1 MTLEKDTLIHNRYRI
16 VDILGQGGMGSVY
29 RAIDENLGVSV
40 ALKENLFTT
49 DEYARQFRLEAVI
62 LANLRHPNL
71 PRVSDHFVMGD
82 QGQYLVMDFIEGE
95 DLRYRMERMGMLAE
109 DEAVHI
115 GASICDALAYLH
127 TRKPPIL
134 HRDIKPGNVKIT
146 PDGHIFLVDFG
157 LAKVY
162 QSASQATTTG
172 ARAMT
177 PGYSP
182 PEQYGTAR
190 TDPRTD
196 IYSLG
201 ATLYAALSGV
211 IPEDGLARAMDN
223 AQLTPLR
230 KRNTKVSRR
239 MAASIEKAMA
249 VDPSDRYQTAE
260 DFKKALLASKSKTQ
274 QIPGTYTIAPP
285 PQEVAAP
292 KDIHDTVVDAD
303 PIQAQAKAAKPK
315 GPIAPAPSPHEEQPF
330 ISPLKRQK
338 ERERKQRMALIRFLL
353 VLALLILASIPFIAP
368 GILPANVR
376 AMIPFI
382 VPTSTVTSTPTL
394 TPPAPT
400 ETLEPVTPTLEPT
413 FTPTP
418 KPTSTLTP
426 TPTTTL
432 ISGATPAASTEETP
446 ATTAPIAVIGG
457 GAGQIAFASSRT
469 GTPQI
474 FLADTGG
481 ENAFQVTNLPTGACQ
496 PSFSPDGE
504 KIVFISPCEGNDE
517 IYYNTSLYVINVDG
531 TGLTALDAAP
541 GGSFD
546 PTWSPDGKSI
556 AFTSMRTGQMEIF
569 TINMEDLTTVKQITS
584 GEQRVESRMPAWSP
598 DSSQIVYVVRRLGV
612 YQVWIMKAD
621 GTEPAQ
627 IVRSGV
633 AYNDYYPA
641 WSPKGDLILF
651 NQSCATRYC
660 NAYLMSTSAT
670 DRTNEQGLRV
680 ILNIALIENV
690 DYSPDG
696 FYLAYEGVGESGNL
710 DIFYMTVSGGDR
722 VRLTTD
728 AAQDFHPEW
737 RPASTTP

>member
-95 DLRYRMERMGMLAE
+95 DLRYRMERLGMLSE
-109 DEAVHI
+109 DEAIHI
-115 GASICDALAYLH
+115 GASICDALGYLH

-201 ATLYAALSGV
+201 ATLYAALTGV

-239 MAASIEKAMA
+239 MATSIEKAMA
-249 VDPSDRYQTAE
+249 VDPIDRFQTAE
-260 DFKKALLASKSKTQ
+260 EFKKALLASKSKTQ
-274 QIPGTYTIAPP
+274 QLPGTYTITPP
-285 PQEVAAP
+285 PPEVVVP
-292 KDIHDTVVDAD
+292 KEIHDTVVDS
-303 PIQAQAKAAKPK
+303 KAIPSKSKPK
-315 GPIAPAPSPHEEQPF
+315 GPLPPPPSPHEEQPF
-330 ISPLKRQK
+330 VSPLKKQK
-338 ERERKQRMALIRFLL
+338 ERERKQRMAAIRFLII
-353 VLALLILASIPFIAP
+353 LILILLASVPFLAP

-382 VPTSTVTSTPTL
+382 VPTQTSTSTPTP
-394 TPPAPT
+394 TAPPP
-400 ETLEPVTPTLEPT
+400 TPTVQT
-413 FTPTP
+413 ATPTQP
-418 KPTSTLTP
+418 TPTSTKKPTATFTSTP
-426 TPTTTL
+426 TPTL
-432 ISGATPAASTEETP
+432 IPGTPVSDTP
-446 ATTAPIAVIGG
+446 VATTAPVAIIGG
-457 GAGQIAFASSRT
+457 GTGQIAFASTRT

-474 FLADTGG
+474 FLADTNG
-481 ENAFQVTNLPTGACQ
+481 ENAFQVTNIPTGACQ
-496 PSFSPDGE
+496 PSFSPDGQQL
-504 KIVFISPCEGNDE
+504 VFISPCKGNEE
-517 IYYNTSLYVINVDG
+517 IYYNTSLYIINADG
-531 TGLTALDAAP
+531 TGMTALDAAP

-546 PTWSPDGKSI
+546 PAWSPDGKFI
-556 AFTSMRTGQMEIF
+556 AFASMRTGQMEIF
-569 TINMEDLTTVKQITS
+569 TISMEDLATVKQITS
-584 GEQRVESRMPAWSP
+584 GAQRVESRMPAWSP

-612 YQVWIMKAD
+612 YQIWLMNAD
-621 GTEPAQ
+621 GSDARQ
-627 IVRSGV
+627 IIRSGV
-633 AYNDYYPA
+633 AYNDYFPA
-641 WSPKGDLILF
+641 WSPKSDLILF
-651 NQSCATRYC
+651 NQNCATRYC

-670 DRTNEQGLRV
+670 DRSSEQGLRV

-696 FYLAYEGVGESGNL
+696 FYLAYEGVGEAGNL
-710 DIFYMTVSGGDR
+710 DIFFMTVSGGDR

-728 AAQDFHPEW
+728 PAQDFHPDW
-737 RPASTTP
+737 RPAPPTP